1 MAAVEAALFEPYWQR
16 RETTREARE
25 RDTVSQIKACLRF
38 CQRFLAAPTFRRDAW
53 RRVDK
58 GHAVPGWQGW
68 PRFGEDRS
76 AKESQPTSSR
86 TAEKRCG
93 VIARFVSFA
102 QVRFRIV
109 RKLCSLAV
117 EKQSRSEFD
126 EKMLKSEKTITRFW
140 PSSRFDAYGR
150 TYLSVTERT
159 FLSIYE
165 SITLSNESPTRRL
178 ILSNVKTTEFRCLR
192 WSLSS

>member
-1 MAAVEAALFEPYWQR
+1 MAAAETALFGQYWQR

-25 RDTVSQIKACLRF
+25 RDTLSQIKACLRF
-38 CQRFLAAPTFRRDAW
+38 CQRFLAAPTFSRDAW
-53 RRVDK
+53 RRVE
-58 GHAVPGWQGW
+58 GW
-68 PRFGEDRS
+68 PRFDEDRS

-102 QVRFRIV
+102 QVRFRIWRRNFEKRKNDYRVLTQFAFWRLRTDV
-109 RKLCSLAV
+109 RIRDISIWGHATLL
-117 EKQSRSEFD
+117 SRNVHLD
-126 EKMLKSEKTITRFW
+126 
-140 PSSRFDAYGR
+140 
-150 TYLSVTERT
+150 V
-159 FLSIYE
+159 LSIYE